1 MGSRQSSTMR
11 ISHKDL
17 LESALLQYSNGDP
30 DITVI
35 CDDGKQIHTTK
46 FLLGIYSPWLQKIF
60 LSVDSHL
67 SLSIFLPVASTSVIC
82 MLKILATGLAISDDN
97 SDLADINDIT
107 DLLSIPFAGWEL
119 GSRVVSPRSSLKRSK
134 SLKKNDK
141 VTEGNV
147 VKKIK
152 LDDHINKKI
161 KKENLTFDDLDSVF
175 SEFSDVVDDTQ
186 EDEKKN
192 VASINKVDTTVSE
205 EVDKEGEN
213 SKDGDKKR
221 LSSQY
226 YKRYY
231 EKRKRENRPMCSK
244 CGEKFVNKSCLEKHL
259 EMNVCGRKA
268 AKKDKLRR
276 MMDAAIA
283 KVNS

>member
-1 MGSRQSSTMR
+1 
-11 ISHKDL
+11 
-17 LESALLQYSNGDP
+17 
-30 DITVI
+30 
-35 CDDGKQIHTTK
+35 
-46 FLLGIYSPWLQKIF
+46 
-60 LSVDSHL
+60 
-67 SLSIFLPVASTSVIC
+67 

-97 SDLADINDIT
+97 SDLADINGIT
-107 DLLSIPFAGWEL
+107 DFLGIPFAGWEL
-119 GSRVVSPRSSLKRSK
+119 ETRVVSPKSSLKRVK

-141 VTEGNV
+141 ATEGNV
-147 VKKIK
+147 VKRIK

-161 KKENLTFDDLDSVF
+161 KRENLTFDDLDSVF
-175 SEFSDVVDDTQ
+175 SEFSDVLDDTQ
-186 EDEKKN
+186 EDEKTK
-192 VASINKVDTTVSE
+192 VILIKKVDTDVSD
-205 EVDKEGEN
+205 EVDKEEEK
-213 SKDGDKKR
+213 SKKGDQKQ

-259 EMNVCGRKA
+259 EMNVCERKA

-283 KVNS
+283 KV